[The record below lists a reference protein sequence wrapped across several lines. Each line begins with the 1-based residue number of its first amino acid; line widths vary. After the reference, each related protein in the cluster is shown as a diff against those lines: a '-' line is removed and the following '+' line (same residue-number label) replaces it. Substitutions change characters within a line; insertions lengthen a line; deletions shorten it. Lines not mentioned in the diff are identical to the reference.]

1 VNDVELLGMQDQPEL
16 DGEVRGFPGHLLRE
30 AREERGYS
38 QKEVA
43 RDLHLTSK
51 VIDAL
56 EESNFDIIPSSL
68 FARGYIR
75 SYARHLGLDGQALV
89 AEFDAVYGVPNQNK
103 KPMPGVHQLGQQSK
117 PGDTWVKLISIIFV
131 IGLVVASVLW
141 WQHQNGGSMLQRL
154 NNVTLS
160 NTVTEP
166 VVESLGEDDNSS
178 DMGLLAANPIEVGT
192 TVSEVSDDQTAATEA
207 PVQALDVAEIVAV
220 KPVVTALTEAVSV
233 SPEMSDVS
241 DSSAL
246 NPETIA
252 VPAVAQ
258 TEESTG
264 AADVAALGPNEA
276 LLMMAFDKDCWVEIK
291 DGNGKM
297 ILSDLYASGSTIEQV
312 VTAPIEILLGRSSGV
327 TQMTFND
334 EVIDL
339 KPHTRKDIARLTLS
353 K

>member
-1 VNDVELLGMQDQPEL
+1 MNDVELLGMQDQPEL

-56 EESNFDIIPSSL
+56 EESNFDIISSSL

-89 AEFDAVYGVPNQNK
+89 AEFDAIYGVPNQNK
-103 KPMPGVHQLGQQSK
+103 KPMAGIHQLGQQSK

-154 NNVTLS
+154 NKVTLS
-160 NTVTEP
+160 DTAADL

-178 DMGLLAANPIEVGT
+178 DMGLLAANPSEVGAT
-192 TVSEVSDDQTAATEA
+192 VSDDQTAATEA

-220 KPVVTALTEAVSV
+220 KPIVTALTEAVSV
-233 SPEMSDVS
+233 SPEMNDVS

-264 AADVAALGPNEA
+264 AADVAVLGPNEA

-327 TQMTFND
+327 TQMTFNG
-334 EVIDL
+334 ELIDL

>member
-1 VNDVELLGMQDQPEL
+1 MNDVELLGMQDQPEL

-38 QKEVA
+38 QKEAA

-56 EESNFDIIPSSL
+56 EESNFDIISSSL

-89 AEFDAVYGVPNQNK
+89 AEFDSIYGVPNQNK
-103 KPMPGVHQLGQQSK
+103 KPMAGIHQLGQQSK

-160 NTVTEP
+160 NTAADL

-178 DMGLLAANPIEVGT
+178 DMELLAANPSEVGT
-192 TVSEVSDDQTAATEA
+192 TVSDDQAAATEA
-207 PVQALDVAEIVAV
+207 PVQTLDVAEIVAV
-220 KPVVTALTEAVSV
+220 KPIVTALSEAVSV

-246 NPETIA
+246 NPEIIA

-297 ILSDLYASGSTIEQV
+297 VLSDLYASGSTIEQV

-327 TQMTFND
+327 AQMTFNG

>member
-38 QKEVA
+38 QKEAA

-56 EESNFDIIPSSL
+56 EESNFDIISSSL

-89 AEFDAVYGVPNQNK
+89 AEFDAIYGVPNQNK

-160 NTVTEP
+160 NTAADL

-178 DMGLLAANPIEVGT
+178 DMELLAANPSEVGT
-192 TVSEVSDDQTAATEA
+192 TVSDDQAAATEA
-207 PVQALDVAEIVAV
+207 PVQTLDVAEIVAV
-220 KPVVTALTEAVSV
+220 KPIVTALSEAVSV

-246 NPETIA
+246 NPEIIA

-327 TQMTFND
+327 AQMTFNG

>member
-1 VNDVELLGMQDQPEL
+1 MNDVELLGMQDQPEL

-56 EESNFDIIPSSL
+56 EESNFDIISSSL

-89 AEFDAVYGVPNQNK
+89 AEFDAIYGVPNQNK
-103 KPMPGVHQLGQQSK
+103 KPMAGIHQLGQQSK

-154 NNVTLS
+154 NKVTLS
-160 NTVTEP
+160 DTAADL

-178 DMGLLAANPIEVGT
+178 DMGLLAANPSEVGT
-192 TVSEVSDDQTAATEA
+192 TVSDDQTAATEA

-220 KPVVTALTEAVSV
+220 KPIVTALSEAVSV

-246 NPETIA
+246 NPEIIA

-327 TQMTFND
+327 AQMTFNG

>member
-1 VNDVELLGMQDQPEL
+1 MNDVELLGMQDQPEL

-56 EESNFDIIPSSL
+56 EESNFDIISSSL

-89 AEFDAVYGVPNQNK
+89 AEFDAIYGVPNQNK

-154 NNVTLS
+154 NKVTLS
-160 NTVTEP
+160 DTAADL

-178 DMGLLAANPIEVGT
+178 DMELLAANPSEVGT
-192 TVSEVSDDQTAATEA
+192 TVSDDQAAATEA
-207 PVQALDVAEIVAV
+207 PVQTLDVAEIVAV
-220 KPVVTALTEAVSV
+220 KPIVTALSEAVSV

-246 NPETIA
+246 NPEIIA

-327 TQMTFND
+327 TQMTFNG

>member
-1 VNDVELLGMQDQPEL
+1 MNDVELLGMQDQPEL

-56 EESNFDIIPSSL
+56 EESNFDIISSSL

-89 AEFDAVYGVPNQNK
+89 AEFDAIYGVPNQNK

-160 NTVTEP
+160 NTAADL
-166 VVESLGEDDNSS
+166 VVETLGEDDNSS
-178 DMGLLAANPIEVGT
+178 DMELLAANPSEVGT
-192 TVSEVSDDQTAATEA
+192 TVSDDQAAATEA
-207 PVQALDVAEIVAV
+207 PVQTLDVAEIVAV
-220 KPVVTALTEAVSV
+220 KPIVTALSEAVSV

-246 NPETIA
+246 NPEIIA

-297 ILSDLYASGSTIEQV
+297 VLSDLYASGSTIEQV

-327 TQMTFND
+327 AQMTFNG

>member
-1 VNDVELLGMQDQPEL
+1 MNDVELLGMQDQPEL

-38 QKEVA
+38 QKEAA

-56 EESNFDIIPSSL
+56 EESNFDIISSSL
-68 FARGYIR
+68 FSRGYIR

-89 AEFDAVYGVPNQNK
+89 AEFDSIYGVPNQNK
-103 KPMPGVHQLGQQSK
+103 KPMAGIHQLGQQSK

-160 NTVTEP
+160 DTAAEL

-178 DMGLLAANPIEVGT
+178 DMGLLAANPSEVGA
-192 TVSEVSDDQTAATEA
+192 TVSDYQTASAEA
-207 PVQALDVAEIVAV
+207 PVQAVDVAEIVAV

-246 NPETIA
+246 NPEIIA

-327 TQMTFND
+327 TQMTFNG

>member
-1 VNDVELLGMQDQPEL
+1 MNDVELLGMQDQPEL

-56 EESNFDIIPSSL
+56 EESNFDIISSSL

-89 AEFDAVYGVPNQNK
+89 AEFDAIYGVPNQNK

-154 NNVTLS
+154 NKVTLS
-160 NTVTEP
+160 DTAADL

-178 DMGLLAANPIEVGT
+178 DMELLAANPSEVGT
-192 TVSEVSDDQTAATEA
+192 TVSDDQTAATEA
-207 PVQALDVAEIVAV
+207 PVQTLDVAEIVAV
-220 KPVVTALTEAVSV
+220 KPVVTALSEAVSV

-246 NPETIA
+246 NPEIIA

-297 ILSDLYASGSTIEQV
+297 VLSDLYASGSTIEQV

-327 TQMTFND
+327 AQMTFNG

>member
-1 VNDVELLGMQDQPEL
+1 MNDVELLGMQDQPEL

-56 EESNFDIIPSSL
+56 EESNFDIISSSL

-89 AEFDAVYGVPNQNK
+89 AEFDAIYGVPNQNK

-154 NNVTLS
+154 NKVTLS
-160 NTVTEP
+160 DTAADL

-178 DMGLLAANPIEVGT
+178 DMELLAANPSEVGT
-192 TVSEVSDDQTAATEA
+192 TVSDDQTAATEA
-207 PVQALDVAEIVAV
+207 PVQTLDVAEIVAV
-220 KPVVTALTEAVSV
+220 KPIVTALSEAVSV

-246 NPETIA
+246 NPEIIA

-297 ILSDLYASGSTIEQV
+297 VLSDLYASGSTIEQV

-327 TQMTFND
+327 AQMTFNG

>member
-1 VNDVELLGMQDQPEL
+1 MNDVELLGMQDQPEL

-56 EESNFDIIPSSL
+56 EESNFDIISSSL

-89 AEFDAVYGVPNQNK
+89 AEFDAIYGVPNQNK
-103 KPMPGVHQLGQQSK
+103 KPMAGIHQLGQQSK

-154 NNVTLS
+154 NKVTLS
-160 NTVTEP
+160 DTAADL

-178 DMGLLAANPIEVGT
+178 DMELLAANPSEVGT
-192 TVSEVSDDQTAATEA
+192 TVSDDQAAATEA
-207 PVQALDVAEIVAV
+207 PVQTLDVAEIVAV
-220 KPVVTALTEAVSV
+220 KPIVTALSEAVSV

-246 NPETIA
+246 NPEIIA

-327 TQMTFND
+327 TQMTFNG

>member
-1 VNDVELLGMQDQPEL
+1 MNDVELLGMQDQPEL
-16 DGEVRGFPGHLLRE
+16 DSEVRGFPGHLLRE

-38 QKEVA
+38 QKEAA

-207 PVQALDVAEIVAV
+207 PAQALDVAEIVAV

>member
-38 QKEVA
+38 QKEAA

-56 EESNFDIIPSSL
+56 EESNFDIISSSL

-89 AEFDAVYGVPNQNK
+89 AEFDAIYGVPNQNK

-160 NTVTEP
+160 NTAADL

-178 DMGLLAANPIEVGT
+178 DMELLAANPSEVGAT
-192 TVSEVSDDQTAATEA
+192 VSDDQAAATEA
-207 PVQALDVAEIVAV
+207 PVQTLDVAEIVAV
-220 KPVVTALTEAVSV
+220 KPIVTALSEAVSV

-246 NPETIA
+246 NPEIIA

-297 ILSDLYASGSTIEQV
+297 VLSDLYASGSTIEQV

-327 TQMTFND
+327 AQMTFNG

>member
-1 VNDVELLGMQDQPEL
+1 MNDVELLGMQDQPEL

-89 AEFDAVYGVPNQNK
+89 AEFDAIYGVPNQNK

-207 PVQALDVAEIVAV
+207 PAQALDVAEIVAV

-297 ILSDLYASGSTIEQV
+297 VLSDLYASGSTIEQV

>member
-1 VNDVELLGMQDQPEL
+1 MNDVELLGMQDQPEL

-38 QKEVA
+38 QKEAA

-56 EESNFDIIPSSL
+56 EESNFDIISSSL

-89 AEFDAVYGVPNQNK
+89 AEFDAIYGVPNQNK

-154 NNVTLS
+154 NKVTLS
-160 NTVTEP
+160 DTAADL

-178 DMGLLAANPIEVGT
+178 DMELLAANPSEVGT
-192 TVSEVSDDQTAATEA
+192 TVSDDQTAATEA

-246 NPETIA
+246 NPEIIA

-327 TQMTFND
+327 TQMTFNG

>member
-1 VNDVELLGMQDQPEL
+1 MNDVELLGMQDQPEL

-56 EESNFDIIPSSL
+56 EESNFDIISSSL

-89 AEFDAVYGVPNQNK
+89 AEFDAIYGVPNQNK
-103 KPMPGVHQLGQQSK
+103 KPMAGIHQLGQQSK

-160 NTVTEP
+160 NTAADL

-178 DMGLLAANPIEVGT
+178 DMELLAANPSEVGT
-192 TVSEVSDDQTAATEA
+192 TVSDDQTAATEA

-246 NPETIA
+246 NPEIIA

-297 ILSDLYASGSTIEQV
+297 VLSDLYASGSTIEQV

-327 TQMTFND
+327 AQMTFNG

>member
-1 VNDVELLGMQDQPEL
+1 MNDVELLGMQDQPEL

-207 PVQALDVAEIVAV
+207 PAQALDVAEIVAV
-220 KPVVTALTEAVSV
+220 KPIVTALSEAVSV

>member
-1 VNDVELLGMQDQPEL
+1 
-16 DGEVRGFPGHLLRE
+16 
-30 AREERGYS
+30 
-38 QKEVA
+38 
-43 RDLHLTSK
+43 
-51 VIDAL
+51 
-56 EESNFDIIPSSL
+56 
-68 FARGYIR
+68 
-75 SYARHLGLDGQALV
+75 
-89 AEFDAVYGVPNQNK
+89 
-103 KPMPGVHQLGQQSK
+103 
-117 PGDTWVKLISIIFV
+117 
-131 IGLVVASVLW
+131 
-141 WQHQNGGSMLQRL
+141 
-154 NNVTLS
+154 
-160 NTVTEP
+160 
-166 VVESLGEDDNSS
+166 
-178 DMGLLAANPIEVGT
+178 
-192 TVSEVSDDQTAATEA
+192 
-207 PVQALDVAEIVAV
+207 
-220 KPVVTALTEAVSV
+220 
-233 SPEMSDVS
+233 MSDVS

>member
-56 EESNFDIIPSSL
+56 EESNFDIISSSL

-89 AEFDAVYGVPNQNK
+89 AEFDAIYGVPNQNK

-154 NNVTLS
+154 NKVTLS
-160 NTVTEP
+160 DTAADL

-178 DMGLLAANPIEVGT
+178 DMGLLAANPSEVGT
-192 TVSEVSDDQTAATEA
+192 TVSEDQTAATEA

-246 NPETIA
+246 NPEIIA

-297 ILSDLYASGSTIEQV
+297 VLSDLYASGSTIEQV

-327 TQMTFND
+327 AQMTFNG

>member
-1 VNDVELLGMQDQPEL
+1 MNDVELLGMQDQPEL

-117 PGDTWVKLISIIFV
+117 PGDTWVKIISIIFV

-207 PVQALDVAEIVAV
+207 PAQALDVAEIVAV

>member
-207 PVQALDVAEIVAV
+207 PAQALDVAEIVAV

-327 TQMTFND
+327 AQMTFNG

>member
-38 QKEVA
+38 QKEAA

-56 EESNFDIIPSSL
+56 EESNFDIISSSL

-89 AEFDAVYGVPNQNK
+89 AEFDAIYGVPNQNK

-160 NTVTEP
+160 NTAADL
-166 VVESLGEDDNSS
+166 VVETLGEDDNSS
-178 DMGLLAANPIEVGT
+178 DMELLAANPSEVGVT
-192 TVSEVSDDQTAATEA
+192 VSDDQAAATEA
-207 PVQALDVAEIVAV
+207 PVQTLDVAEIVAV
-220 KPVVTALTEAVSV
+220 KPIVTALSEAVSV
-233 SPEMSDVS
+233 SPEMSDGS

-246 NPETIA
+246 NPEIIA

-327 TQMTFND
+327 TQMTFNG

>member
-1 VNDVELLGMQDQPEL
+1 MNDVELLGMQDQPEL

-56 EESNFDIIPSSL
+56 EESNFDIISSSL

-89 AEFDAVYGVPNQNK
+89 AEFDAIYGVPNQNK
-103 KPMPGVHQLGQQSK
+103 KPMAGIHQLGQQSK

-154 NNVTLS
+154 NKVTLS
-160 NTVTEP
+160 DTAADL

-178 DMGLLAANPIEVGT
+178 DMGLLAANPSEVGT
-192 TVSEVSDDQTAATEA
+192 TVSDDQTAATEA

-220 KPVVTALTEAVSV
+220 KPIVTALSEAVSV

-246 NPETIA
+246 NPEIIA

-297 ILSDLYASGSTIEQV
+297 VLSDLYASGSTIEQV

-327 TQMTFND
+327 AQMTFNG

>member
-56 EESNFDIIPSSL
+56 EESNFDIISSSL

-89 AEFDAVYGVPNQNK
+89 AEFDAIYGVPNQNK

-160 NTVTEP
+160 NTAADL
-166 VVESLGEDDNSS
+166 VVETLGEDDNSS
-178 DMGLLAANPIEVGT
+178 DMELLAANPSEVGT
-192 TVSEVSDDQTAATEA
+192 TVSDDQAAATEA
-207 PVQALDVAEIVAV
+207 PVQTLDVAEIVAV
-220 KPVVTALTEAVSV
+220 KPIVTALSEAVSV

-246 NPETIA
+246 NPEIIA

-297 ILSDLYASGSTIEQV
+297 VLSDLYASGSTIEQV

-327 TQMTFND
+327 AQMTFNG

>member
-1 VNDVELLGMQDQPEL
+1 MSDVELLGMQDQPEL

-38 QKEVA
+38 QKEAA

-56 EESNFDIIPSSL
+56 EESNFDIISSSL
-68 FARGYIR
+68 FSRGYIR

-89 AEFDAVYGVPNQNK
+89 AEFDSIYGVPNQNK
-103 KPMPGVHQLGQQSK
+103 KPMAGIHQLGQQSK

-160 NTVTEP
+160 DTAAEL

-178 DMGLLAANPIEVGT
+178 DMGLLAANPSEVGT
-192 TVSEVSDDQTAATEA
+192 TVSDDQTASAEA
-207 PVQALDVAEIVAV
+207 PVQAVDVAEIVAV

-246 NPETIA
+246 NPEIIA

-327 TQMTFND
+327 TQMTFNG

>member
-56 EESNFDIIPSSL
+56 EESNFDIISSSL

-89 AEFDAVYGVPNQNK
+89 AEFDAIYGVPNQNK
-103 KPMPGVHQLGQQSK
+103 KPMAGIHQLGQQSK

-154 NNVTLS
+154 NKVTLS
-160 NTVTEP
+160 DTAADL

-178 DMGLLAANPIEVGT
+178 DMGLLAANPSEVGT
-192 TVSEVSDDQTAATEA
+192 TVSEDQTAATEA

-246 NPETIA
+246 NPEIIA

-327 TQMTFND
+327 AQMTFNG

>member
-38 QKEVA
+38 QKEAA

-56 EESNFDIIPSSL
+56 EESNFDIISSSL

-89 AEFDAVYGVPNQNK
+89 AEFDAIYGVPNQNK

-160 NTVTEP
+160 NTAADL

-178 DMGLLAANPIEVGT
+178 DMELLAANPSEVGT
-192 TVSEVSDDQTAATEA
+192 TVSDDQAAATEA
-207 PVQALDVAEIVAV
+207 PVQTLDVAEIVAV
-220 KPVVTALTEAVSV
+220 KPIVTALSEAVSV

-246 NPETIA
+246 NPEIIA

-297 ILSDLYASGSTIEQV
+297 VLSDLYASGSTIEQV

-327 TQMTFND
+327 AQMTFNG

>member
-1 VNDVELLGMQDQPEL
+1 MNDVELLGMQDQPEL

-56 EESNFDIIPSSL
+56 EESNFDIISSSL

-89 AEFDAVYGVPNQNK
+89 AEFDAIYGVPNQNK

-160 NTVTEP
+160 NTAADLA
-166 VVESLGEDDNSS
+166 VESLGEDDNSS
-178 DMGLLAANPIEVGT
+178 DMELLAANPSEVGAT
-192 TVSEVSDDQTAATEA
+192 VSDDQAAATEA
-207 PVQALDVAEIVAV
+207 PVQTLDVAEIVAV
-220 KPVVTALTEAVSV
+220 KPIVTALSEAVSV

-246 NPETIA
+246 NPEIIA

-297 ILSDLYASGSTIEQV
+297 VLSDLYASGSTIEQV

-327 TQMTFND
+327 AQMTFNG

>member
-207 PVQALDVAEIVAV
+207 PAQALDVAEIVAV

-327 TQMTFND
+327 TQMTFNG

>member
-1 VNDVELLGMQDQPEL
+1 MNDVELLGMQDQPEL

-56 EESNFDIIPSSL
+56 EESNFDIISSSL

-89 AEFDAVYGVPNQNK
+89 AEFDSIYGVPNQNK

-160 NTVTEP
+160 NTAADL

-178 DMGLLAANPIEVGT
+178 DMELLAANPSEVGT
-192 TVSEVSDDQTAATEA
+192 TVSDDQAAATEA
-207 PVQALDVAEIVAV
+207 PVQTLDVAEIVAV
-220 KPVVTALTEAVSV
+220 KPIVTALSEAVSV

-246 NPETIA
+246 NPEIIA

-297 ILSDLYASGSTIEQV
+297 VLSDLYASGSTIEQV

-327 TQMTFND
+327 AQMTFNG

>member
-1 VNDVELLGMQDQPEL
+1 MNDVELLGMQDQPEL

-38 QKEVA
+38 QKEAA

-56 EESNFDIIPSSL
+56 EESNFDIISSSL

-89 AEFDAVYGVPNQNK
+89 AEFDAIYGVPNQNK
-103 KPMPGVHQLGQQSK
+103 KPMAGIHQLGQQSK

-154 NNVTLS
+154 NKVTLS
-160 NTVTEP
+160 DTAADL

-178 DMGLLAANPIEVGT
+178 DMGLLAANPSEVGT
-192 TVSEVSDDQTAATEA
+192 TVSDDQTAATEA

-246 NPETIA
+246 NPEIIA

-297 ILSDLYASGSTIEQV
+297 VLSDLYASGSTIEQV

-327 TQMTFND
+327 AQMTFNG

>member
-1 VNDVELLGMQDQPEL
+1 MNDVELLGMQDQPEL

-56 EESNFDIIPSSL
+56 EESNFDIISSSL

-89 AEFDAVYGVPNQNK
+89 AEFDAIYGVPNQNK

-154 NNVTLS
+154 NKVTLS
-160 NTVTEP
+160 DTAADL

-178 DMGLLAANPIEVGT
+178 DMGLLAANPSEVGT
-192 TVSEVSDDQTAATEA
+192 TVSDDQAAATEA
-207 PVQALDVAEIVAV
+207 PVQTLDVAEIVAV
-220 KPVVTALTEAVSV
+220 KPIVTALSEAVSV

-246 NPETIA
+246 NPEIIA

-327 TQMTFND
+327 TQMTFNG

>member
-1 VNDVELLGMQDQPEL
+1 MNDVELLGMQDQPEL

-56 EESNFDIIPSSL
+56 EESNFDIISSSL

-89 AEFDAVYGVPNQNK
+89 AEFDSIYGVPNQNK
-103 KPMPGVHQLGQQSK
+103 KPMAGIHQLGQQSK

-160 NTVTEP
+160 NTAADL
-166 VVESLGEDDNSS
+166 VVETLGEDDNSS
-178 DMGLLAANPIEVGT
+178 DMELLAANPSEVGAT
-192 TVSEVSDDQTAATEA
+192 VSDDQAAATEA
-207 PVQALDVAEIVAV
+207 PVQTLDVAEIVAV
-220 KPVVTALTEAVSV
+220 KPIVTALSEAVSV

-246 NPETIA
+246 NPEIIA

-327 TQMTFND
+327 TQMTFNG

>member
-1 VNDVELLGMQDQPEL
+1 MNDVELLGMQDQPEL

-56 EESNFDIIPSSL
+56 EESNFDIISSSL

-89 AEFDAVYGVPNQNK
+89 AEFDAIYGVPNQNK
-103 KPMPGVHQLGQQSK
+103 KPMAGIHQLGQQSK

-154 NNVTLS
+154 NKVTLS
-160 NTVTEP
+160 DTAADL

-178 DMGLLAANPIEVGT
+178 DMGLLAANPSEVGT
-192 TVSEVSDDQTAATEA
+192 TVSEDQTAATEA

-246 NPETIA
+246 NPEIIA

-297 ILSDLYASGSTIEQV
+297 VLSDLYASGSTIEQV

-327 TQMTFND
+327 TQMTFNG

>member
-1 VNDVELLGMQDQPEL
+1 MNDVELLGMQDQPEL

-38 QKEVA
+38 QKEAA

-56 EESNFDIIPSSL
+56 EESNFDIISSSL

-89 AEFDAVYGVPNQNK
+89 AEFDAIYGVPNQNK

-154 NNVTLS
+154 NKVTLS
-160 NTVTEP
+160 DTAADL

-178 DMGLLAANPIEVGT
+178 DMELLAANPSEVGT
-192 TVSEVSDDQTAATEA
+192 TVSDDQTAATEA

-220 KPVVTALTEAVSV
+220 KPVVTALSEAVSV

-246 NPETIA
+246 NPEIIA

-327 TQMTFND
+327 TQMTFNG